1 MNRPP
6 LSNLGPMAEP
16 WARWITDQ
24 TQTNATAIEQ
34 LGGDASNDGRINN
47 SSMDLM
53 ASQINELYQRQS
65 AIVTSPDLYTP
76 AFNNTGV
83 TFSASVNIQLPR
95 PTDAARSGW
104 LALNCNPTVAPA
116 LFTAVFV
123 TFSID
128 GRMFYRSS
136 MGLPPSDSAPVG
148 WNNASFSGATG
159 FDASPSSGGVLGILL
174 EAYGSPFGDPGLR
187 TASLQNISATVAYG
201 QKG

>member
-1 MNRPP
+1 MRPP
-6 LSNLGPMAEP
+6 LSNLGPMSEP
-16 WARWITDQ
+16 WGRFITEQ
-24 TQTNATAIEQ
+24 TLTNAEGIER
-34 LGGDASNDGRINN
+34 LGGDAANDGRINN
-47 SSMDLM
+47 SALDLM

-65 AIVTSPDLYTP
+65 AIVTSPDLQTP
-76 AFNNTGV
+76 PFDNTGV

-95 PTDAARSGW
+95 PTDAARTGW
-104 LALNCNPTVAPA
+104 VALNCNPTVEPA

-159 FDASPSSGGVLGILL
+159 FDASPSSGGVLRVLL

-187 TASLQNISATVAYG
+187 TASLRNISATVAYG
-201 QKG
+201 QRG

>member
-1 MNRPP
+1 MRPP

-16 WARWITDQ
+16 WGDWITQQ
-24 TQTNATAIEQ
+24 TITNMEGVER

-47 SSMDLM
+47 SALDLM
-53 ASQINELYQRQS
+53 ASQINELYERQS
-65 AIVTSPDLYTP
+65 QVVTSPDLYTVP
-76 AFNNTGV
+76 FDNTGV

-95 PTDAARSGW
+95 PTDAQRTGW
-104 LALNCNPTVAPA
+104 VALNCNPTVSPS

-148 WNNASFSGATG
+148 WNNASFAGATG
-159 FDASPSSGGVLGILL
+159 FTAAPGQGGVLRILL
-174 EAYGSPFGDPGLR
+174 EAYGSPFGDPGVR
-187 TASLQNISATVAYG
+187 TASLRNISATVAYG
-201 QKG
+201 QRG